1 MIAFKSELIEPLL
14 LKYPDLVIALL
25 SGVVSLKM
33 TRELLDIDRY
43 LMNDI
48 YKTLMKAG
56 AVMGVSSSC
65 FRATPAMLDYLRS
78 RGESN
83 DNNDSAQ

>member
-1 MIAFKSELIEPLL
+1 MLTFKPEMIEPLL
-14 LKYPDLVIALL
+14 QKYPDLIIALRA
-25 SGVVSLKM
+25 GVVSLKM

-43 LMNDI
+43 LMNDL

-56 AVMGVSSSC
+56 AVVGVSSSC
-65 FRATPAMLDYLRS
+65 FRATPAMSEYLKS

-83 DNNDSAQ
+83 DNNDSA